1 MSMISLSPLNPT
13 QAFYQRHIGTE
24 AMVLLEKPKPG
35 QPFHGF
41 TDNYIKVEVSDP
53 SARDNEL
60 VRVRLGQF
68 NEEGTA
74 LCAEILR

>member
-1 MSMISLSPLNPT
+1 ML
-13 QAFYQRHIGTE
+13 GE
-24 AMVLLEKPKPG
+24 
-35 QPFHGF
+35 
-41 TDNYIKVEVSDP
+41 VEVIEIDIESMFACLGIDTALLPEIVEQEIGLADSSSAFSDP

-74 LCAEILR
+74 LVGEII